1 MKVISGLLLYEE
13 FYIHYTKL
21 SFTFVFLVWLVGP
34 GASSRLTPLPEGLG
48 VNKSTI
54 DEAKDKNGQELPSW
68 YMNQPLGK
76 NTESMFTY
84 ICTQANNS
92 QIYT

>member
-1 MKVISGLLLYEE
+1 V
-13 FYIHYTKL
+13 
-21 SFTFVFLVWLVGP
+21 
-34 GASSRLTPLPEGLG
+34 GLG